1 MVSVPV
7 LYTSVAKEIKREMAE
22 EMNTEIL
29 FQPLTIAGLKLPNRV
44 LMTTVKLGYGT
55 PQGEVTERHIAFYV
69 RRAEG
74 GVGLIAT
81 EPLYIHRNGREI
93 PTQMGIHDDELIPGL
108 RRLTDAVHEAG
119 GLIMAHINHAGRVAN
134 PKLVPGDERVS
145 ASDVLCPANQVTPR
159 ALTLEEIPTYVHYFV
174 RAARRVREAGFD
186 AVEIPFSHG
195 YLIHQ
200 FLSPHTNRRNDEYG
214 GSLENR
220 LRFGREVIAAVRE
233 VVGDSFPIVA
243 RMNAQDHVEG
253 GLTIEDAEEIALAL
267 EKMGVDALS
276 VTSGTMCESVAYC
289 LYPIGTPKAHLLPM
303 SARIRNHVSIPVAVA
318 GRIRTPDVA
327 REALALGQADW
338 IGLGRPFL
346 ADPDWVRKT
355 EIGDEVAIL
364 RCAACHQGCL
374 TELRKGHG
382 TSCLFNPLTGRE
394 AEVQIAPV
402 EQPRQ
407 VMVAGGGPAGMEAAI
422 IAAQRG
428 HRVTLY
434 ERDDRLGGRF
444 REAVQVPYKE
454 EFADLIRYQQVQL
467 QRTGVEVHLNAT
479 VTPETVSA
487 EEPDAVVVATG
498 AQPIVPPF
506 PGLKETR
513 WMTAY
518 DLLDGRAEVSTPTAF
533 IVGAGTTG
541 METAEYLAG
550 RGIRCMVV
558 KRRPE
563 VGGKLDP
570 LARSLL
576 LRRLESLGVD
586 VRTGVE
592 VVRFE
597 TDEQG
602 QTTVVARPWPHQEGA
617 PELRFPAETVIIGM
631 GLRADH
637 SLADAL
643 ADRPDVYTIGDCVE
657 PREVLHA
664 VYEGF
669 EVGRTV

>member
-1 MVSVPV
+1 M
-7 LYTSVAKEIKREMAE
+7 REYVAE

-29 FQPLTIAGLKLPNRV
+29 LQPLTIAGLTLPNRV

-55 PQGEVTERHIAFYV
+55 PQGEVIERHVAFYV

-74 GVGLIAT
+74 GVGLITT
-81 EPLYIHRNGREI
+81 EPLYIHPTGQEI
-93 PTQMGIHDDELIPGL
+93 PTQLGIYDDVLTPGL
-108 RRLTDAVHEAG
+108 HRLTDAVHAAG
-119 GLIMAHINHAGRVAN
+119 GRIMAHINHAGRAAN
-134 PKLVPGDERVS
+134 PKLVPESGRVS
-145 ASDVLCPANQVTPR
+145 ASDVFCPANQVTPHS
-159 ALTLEEIPTYVHYFV
+159 LTPEEIPTYVHYFAE
-174 RAARRVREAGFD
+174 AARRVREAGFD
-186 AVEIPFSHG
+186 AIEIPFSHG

-200 FLSPHTNRRNDEYG
+200 FLSPHTNRRDDEYG

-220 LRFGREVIAAVRE
+220 MRFGREVIAAVRE
-233 VVGDSFPIVA
+233 AVGDNFPFVV

-253 GLTIEDAEEIALAL
+253 GLTIEDAEEIAPIL
-267 EKMGVDALS
+267 EGIGVNALS

-303 SARIRNHVSIPVAVA
+303 SARIRGHVSIPVAVA

-355 EIGDEVAIL
+355 EAGDEVAIL

-374 TELRKGHG
+374 AELRKGHG
-382 TSCLFNPLTGRE
+382 TSCMFNPLTGRE
-394 AEVQIAPV
+394 AEVQVTPV
-402 EQPRQ
+402 ERPRRM
-407 VMVAGGGPAGMEAAI
+407 MVAGGGPAGMEAAI

-428 HRVTLY
+428 HHVTLY

-444 REAVQVPYKE
+444 REAAQVPYKE

-467 QRTGVEVHLNAT
+467 QRTGVEVHLNT
-479 VTPETVSA
+479 LVTPETVAA
-487 EEPDAVVVATG
+487 EDPDAVVVATG
-498 AQPIVPPF
+498 ARPIIPAF
-506 PGLKETR
+506 SGLEKTR
-513 WMTAY
+513 WTTAY
-518 DLLDGRAEVSTPTAF
+518 DLLDGRVEVSTPTAF
-533 IVGAGTTG
+533 IVGAGTAG
-541 METAEYLAG
+541 VETAEYLARQG
-550 RGIRCMVV
+550 VRCTVV

-563 VGGKLDP
+563 IGAKLDP
-570 LARSLL
+570 LARALL
-576 LRRLESLGVD
+576 LRRLESLGVE

-597 TDEQG
+597 TDQQG
-602 QTTVVARPWPHQEGA
+602 QTIVVARPWPHQEDA
-617 PELRFPAETVIIGM
+617 PELHFPAETVIIAL
-631 GLRADH
+631 GLHADH

-643 ADRPDVYTIGDCVE
+643 ANRPDIYIIGDCVE
-657 PREVLHA
+657 PREVQDA

-669 EVGRTV
+669 EVGRAM

>member
-1 MVSVPV
+1 MKDHS
-7 LYTSVAKEIKREMAE
+7 AE
-22 EMNTEIL
+22 KISTEQL
-29 FQPLTIAGLKLPNRV
+29 FRPLTIGSLRLPNRV
-44 LMTTVKLGYGT
+44 LMTTIKLGYGT
-55 PQGEVTERHIAFYV
+55 PQGEVTERHLAFYV
-69 RRAEG
+69 RRVEG
-74 GVGLIAT
+74 DVGLITT
-81 EPLYIHRNGREI
+81 EPLYISLNGREL
-93 PTQMGIHDDELIPGL
+93 PTQMGIHEDRLIAGL
-108 RRLTDAVHEAG
+108 RRLTDAVHAAG
-119 GLIMAHINHAGRVAN
+119 GLVMAHVNHAGRAAN
-134 PKLVPGDERVS
+134 PKLVPEDKRVS
-145 ASDVLCPANQVTPR
+145 ASEVLCPANQVVPR
-159 ALTLEEIPTYVHYFV
+159 ALTLEEIPTYVHYFAQ
-174 RAARRVREAGFD
+174 AARRVREAGFD
-186 AVEIPFSHG
+186 AIEIPFSHG

-200 FLSPHTNRRNDEYG
+200 FLSPHTNRRDDAYG
-214 GSLENR
+214 GSRENR
-220 LRFGREVIAAVRE
+220 LRFGREVIAATRE
-233 VVGDSFPIVA
+233 AVEPGFPIVV
-243 RMNAQDHVEG
+243 RMNAQDYVEG
-253 GLTIEDAEEIALAL
+253 GLTMEDAERLAPFL
-267 EKMGVDALS
+267 EGMGVDALS

-303 SARIRNHVSIPVAVA
+303 SARIRQRVSTPVAVA

-327 REALALGQADW
+327 REALDLGQADW

-355 EIGDEVAIL
+355 EAGDEVAIL

-374 TELRKGHG
+374 TELRRGHG
-382 TSCLFNPLTGRE
+382 TSCLFNPITGRE
-394 AEVQIAPV
+394 AEVQITPV

-407 VMVAGGGPAGMEAAI
+407 ILVAGGGPAGMEAAI

-434 ERDDRLGGRF
+434 EKDDRLGGRF

-467 QRTGVEVHLNAT
+467 QRTGVEVHLNT
-479 VTPETVSA
+479 KVTPEIAA
-487 EEPDAVVVATG
+487 EEDPDAVVVATG

-518 DLLDGRAEVSTPTAF
+518 DLLDGRAQVSTPTAF

-541 METAEYLAG
+541 LETAEYLAEH
-550 RGIRCMVV
+550 GIQCTVV

-563 VGGKLDP
+563 VGKRLDP
-570 LARSLL
+570 LARALL
-576 LRRLESLGVD
+576 LRRLESHNVE

-631 GLRADH
+631 GLRADP
-637 SLADAL
+637 SLAEAL
-643 ADRPDVYTIGDCVE
+643 DRPDVYTIGDCVE
-657 PREVLHA
+657 PREVLDA

>member
-1 MVSVPV
+1 M
-7 LYTSVAKEIKREMAE
+7 TE
-22 EMNTEIL
+22 ETNTKTL
-29 FQPLTIAGLKLPNRV
+29 FQPLTIAGLTLPNRV
-44 LMTTVKLGYGT
+44 LMTTIKLGYGT
-55 PQGEVTERHIAFYV
+55 EKGEVTDRHIAFYV

-74 GVGLIAT
+74 GAGLIAT

-119 GLIMAHINHAGRVAN
+119 GRMMAHINHAGRVAN
-134 PKLVPGDERVS
+134 PKLVPEGERVS
-145 ASDVLCPANQVTPR
+145 VSGVFCPANMVIPR
-159 ALTLEEIPTYVHYFV
+159 SLTLEEIPAHIGYFAE
-174 RAARRVREAGFD
+174 AARRVREAGFD
-186 AVEIPFSHG
+186 AIEIPFSHG

-200 FLSPHTNRRNDEYG
+200 FLSPHTNRRDDEYG

-220 LRFGREVIAAVRE
+220 LRFGREVIAAVRQA
-233 VVGDSFPIVA
+233 VGEDFPIVV
-243 RMNAQDHVEG
+243 RMNATDYVEG
-253 GLTIEDAEEIALAL
+253 GLDIEDAEVLAPLL
-267 EKMGVDALS
+267 ERMGISALS
-276 VTSGTMCESVAYC
+276 VTSGTMCESVPYC

-303 SARIRNHVSIPVAVA
+303 AARIRSRVSIPVAVA

-327 REALALGQADW
+327 REALAQGQADW

-346 ADPDWVRKT
+346 ADPDWVRKAQA
-355 EIGDEVAIL
+355 GDEVAIL

-374 TELRKGHG
+374 NELRKGHG

-394 AEVQIAPV
+394 AEVQIRPV
-402 EQPRQ
+402 EQPRR

-428 HRVTLY
+428 HHVTLY
-434 ERDDRLGGRF
+434 EKDDRLGGRF
-444 REAVQVPYKE
+444 REAAQVPYKE

-479 VTPETVSA
+479 VTPETVAA

-506 PGLKETR
+506 PGLEETR
-513 WMTAY
+513 WTTAY

-563 VGGKLDP
+563 IGGKLDP
-570 LARSLL
+570 LARALL
-576 LRRLESLGVD
+576 LRRLESLGVE

-631 GLRADH
+631 GLRADR

-643 ADRPDVYTIGDCVE
+643 ADQLDVYTIGDCVE
-657 PREVLHA
+657 PREAVDA

-669 EVGRTV
+669 EVGRTL

>member
-1 MVSVPV
+1 MKEH
-7 LYTSVAKEIKREMAE
+7 VAKEMD
-22 EMNTEIL
+22 TGIL
-29 FQPLTIAGLKLPNRV
+29 FQPLRIASLTLPNRV
-44 LMTTVKLGYGT
+44 MMTTIKLGYGT

-74 GVGLIAT
+74 GVALIAT
-81 EPLYIHRNGREI
+81 EPLYVHPSAREI
-93 PTQMGIHDDELIPGL
+93 PTQLGVHEDRLLDGL
-108 RRLTDAVHEAG
+108 RRLTDAVHAAG
-119 GLIMAHINHAGRVAN
+119 GWMMAHINHAGRAAN
-134 PKLVPGDERVS
+134 PKLVPEGERVS
-145 ASDVLCPANQVTPR
+145 ASEVLCLANKVVPR
-159 ALTLEEIPTYVHYFV
+159 SLTLEEIPTYVHYFAE
-174 RAARRVREAGFD
+174 AARRVRQAGFD
-186 AVEIPFSHG
+186 AIEIPFSHG

-200 FLSPHTNRRNDEYG
+200 FLSPYSNRRDDEYG

-220 LRFGREVIAAVRE
+220 TRFGREVIAAVRE
-233 VVGDSFPIVA
+233 SVGDDFPIVV
-243 RMNAQDHVEG
+243 RMNAQDYVEG
-253 GLTIEDAEEIALAL
+253 GLTIEDAEVIAPIL
-267 EKMGVDALS
+267 EGIGVSALS
-276 VTSGTMCESVAYC
+276 VTSGTMCESMAYC

-303 SARIRNHVSIPVAVA
+303 SARIRGRVSIPVAVA

-346 ADPDWVRKT
+346 ADPDWVRKAET
-355 EIGDEVAIL
+355 GDEMAIL

-382 TSCLFNPLTGRE
+382 TSCLFNPLAGRE
-394 AEVQIAPV
+394 AGVRVTPA

-422 IAAQRG
+422 VAAQRG

-444 REAVQVPYKE
+444 REAAQVPYKE
-454 EFADLIRYQQVQL
+454 EFIDLIRYQQVQL
-467 QRTGVEVHLNAT
+467 QRVGVEVHLNAT
-479 VTPETVSA
+479 VTPETVAA
-487 EEPDAVVVATG
+487 EDPDVVVVATG
-498 AQPIVPPF
+498 AHPIVPPF

-550 RGIRCMVV
+550 RGIRCTVV

-563 VGGKLDP
+563 IGGKLDP
-570 LARSLL
+570 LARALL
-576 LRRLESLGVD
+576 LRRLESLGVE

-602 QTTVVARPWPHQEGA
+602 QTTVVARTWPHQAGA
-617 PELRFPAETVIIGM
+617 PEIRFPAETVIIGM
-631 GLRADH
+631 GLRADR

-643 ADRPDVYTIGDCVE
+643 ADQPDIYTIGDCVE
-657 PREVLHA
+657 PREVLDA

>member
-1 MVSVPV
+1 M
-7 LYTSVAKEIKREMAE
+7 TEHAAR
-22 EMNTEIL
+22 EMNTELL
-29 FQPLTIAGLKLPNRV
+29 FQPLTIASLKLLNRV
-44 LMTTVKLGYGT
+44 LMTTIKLGYGT

-74 GVGLIAT
+74 EVGLITT
-81 EPLYIHRNGREI
+81 EPLYIHPNGREL
-93 PTQMGIHDDELIPGL
+93 PTQLGVHKDRLLDGL
-108 RRLTDAVHEAG
+108 RRLTDAVHAAG
-119 GLIMAHINHAGRVAN
+119 GLIMAHINHAGRAVN
-134 PKLVPGDERVS
+134 PKLVPEGERVS
-145 ASDVLCPANQVTPR
+145 ASDVFCPANQVIPR
-159 ALTLEEIPTYVHYFV
+159 ALTLEEIPAYVHYFAQ
-174 RAARRVREAGFD
+174 AARRVREARFD
-186 AVEIPFSHG
+186 AVEVPFSHG

-200 FLSPHTNRRNDEYG
+200 FLSPHTNRRDDEYG
-214 GSLENR
+214 GSFENR

-233 VVGDSFPIVA
+233 AVGDDFPIVV
-243 RMNAQDHVEG
+243 RMNAQVYAEG
-253 GLTIEDAEEIALAL
+253 GLTIEDAETLAPVL
-267 EKMGVDALS
+267 EGMGVNALS
-276 VTSGTMCESVAYC
+276 ITSGTMCESVAYC
-289 LYPIGTPKAHLLPM
+289 LYPLGTPKAHLLPM
-303 SARIRNHVSIPVAVA
+303 SARIHQRVSIPVAVA

-327 REALALGQADW
+327 REALGLGQADW

-355 EIGDEVAIL
+355 EAGDEVAIL

-382 TSCLFNPLTGRE
+382 TSCMFNPLTGRE
-394 AEVQIAPV
+394 AEVQITPV

-407 VMVAGGGPAGMEAAI
+407 VMVVGGGPGGMEAAI

-428 HRVTLY
+428 HHVTLY
-434 ERDDRLGGRF
+434 EKDDRLGGRF

-454 EFADLIRYQQVQL
+454 EFADLIRYQQIQL
-467 QRTGVEVHLNAT
+467 QRTGVEVHLNT
-479 VTPETVSA
+479 RVTPEMVEA
-487 EEPDAVVVATG
+487 EDPDAVVVATG

-533 IVGAGTTG
+533 IVGAGTAG

-550 RGIRCMVV
+550 RGIRCIVV

-563 VGGKLDP
+563 IGGKLDP
-570 LARSLL
+570 LARALL
-576 LRRLESLGVD
+576 LRRLESHGVE

-602 QTTVVARPWPHQEGA
+602 QTTVVARPWPHQAGA
-617 PELRFPAETVIIGM
+617 FELRFPAETVVIGM
-631 GLRADH
+631 GLRADP
-637 SLADAL
+637 SLVEAL
-643 ADRPDVYTIGDCVE
+643 GTQGGPGVHVVGDCLE
-657 PREVLHA
+657 PREALDA
-664 VYEGF
+664 VWEGF
-669 EVGRTV
+669 EVGRTL

>member
-1 MVSVPV
+1 M
-7 LYTSVAKEIKREMAE
+7 TDHIAE
-22 EMNTEIL
+22 ETSTERL
-29 FQPLTIAGLKLPNRV
+29 FRPLTIGSLRLPNRV
-44 LMTTVKLGYGT
+44 LMTTIKLGYGT

-69 RRAEG
+69 RRVEG
-74 GVGLIAT
+74 DVGLITT
-81 EPLYIHRNGREI
+81 EPLYISLNGREL
-93 PTQMGIHDDELIPGL
+93 PTQMGIHEDRLVDGL
-108 RRLTDAVHEAG
+108 RRLTGAVHAAG
-119 GLIMAHINHAGRVAN
+119 GLIMAHVNHAGRAAN
-134 PKLVPGDERVS
+134 PKLVPEDKRVS
-145 ASDVLCPANQVTPR
+145 ASAVLCPANQVLPR
-159 ALTLEEIPTYVHYFV
+159 ALTLEEIPTYVHYFAQ
-174 RAARRVREAGFD
+174 AARRVREAAFD
-186 AVEIPFSHG
+186 AIEIPFSHG

-200 FLSPHTNRRNDEYG
+200 FLSPHTNRRDDAYG
-214 GSLENR
+214 GSWENR
-220 LRFGREVIAAVRE
+220 LRFGREVIAATRE
-233 VVGDSFPIVA
+233 AVGPGFPIVV
-243 RMNAQDHVEG
+243 RMNAQDYVEG
-253 GLTIEDAEEIALAL
+253 GLTVEDAERLAPLL
-267 EKMGVDALS
+267 EGMGVNALS

-303 SARIRNHVSIPVAVA
+303 SARIRQRVSIPVAVA

-327 REALALGQADW
+327 REALDLGQADW

-346 ADPDWVRKT
+346 ADPDWVGKT
-355 EIGDEVAIL
+355 EAGDEVAIL

-394 AEVQIAPV
+394 AEVQITPV

-407 VMVAGGGPAGMEAAI
+407 ILVAGGGPAGMEAAI

-428 HRVTLY
+428 HHVTLY

-467 QRTGVEVHLNAT
+467 QRTGAEVHLNT
-479 VTPETVSA
+479 KVTPEVVA
-487 EEPDAVVVATG
+487 DEDPDVVVVATG

-506 PGLKETR
+506 PGLQETH

-518 DLLDGRAEVSTPTAF
+518 DLLDGRTQVSTPTAF

-541 METAEYLAG
+541 LETAEYLAE
-550 RGIRCMVV
+550 RGIQCTVV

-563 VGGKLDP
+563 VGKKLDP
-570 LARSLL
+570 LARALL
-576 LRRLESLGVD
+576 LRRLESHNVT

-602 QTTVVARPWPHQEGA
+602 QTTVVGRPWPHQEEA

-631 GLRADH
+631 GLRADP
-637 SLADAL
+637 SLAEAL
-643 ADRPDVYTIGDCVE
+643 DWPDVYTVGDCLE
-657 PREVLHA
+657 PREVLDA

>member
-1 MVSVPV
+1 
-7 LYTSVAKEIKREMAE
+7 MA
-22 EMNTEIL
+22 TDII
-29 FQPLTIAGLKLPNRV
+29 FQPIRVGTLELPNRV
-44 LMTTVKLGYGT
+44 LMTTIKLGYGT
-55 PQGEVTERHIAFYV
+55 PQGDVTDRHIAFYV
-69 RRAEG
+69 RRVEG
-74 GVGLIAT
+74 GVGLITT
-81 EPLYIHRNGREI
+81 EPMYIHPNGREL
-93 PTQMGIHDDELIPGL
+93 PTQLGIHEDRLVDGL
-108 RRLTDAVHEAG
+108 RRLVDAVHKAG
-119 GLIMAHINHAGRVAN
+119 GHIMAHINHAGRVAN
-134 PKLVPGDERVS
+134 PKLVPEGERIS
-145 ASDVLCPANQVTPR
+145 ASDVFCPANGVTPR
-159 ALTLEEIPTYVHYFV
+159 PLTLDEIPACIGYFSE
-174 RAARRVREAGFD
+174 AARRVREAGFD
-186 AVEIPFSHG
+186 AIEIPFSHG

-200 FLSPHTNRRNDEYG
+200 FLSPHTNRRGDEYG

-220 LRFGREVIAAVRE
+220 LRFGREVIAAVRQA
-233 VVGDSFPIVA
+233 VGEDFPIVV
-243 RMNAQDHVEG
+243 RMNAKDYVEG
-253 GLTIEDAEEIALAL
+253 GLDIEDAEALAPLL
-267 EKMGVDALS
+267 ERMGVSALS
-276 VTSGTMCESVAYC
+276 ITSGTMCESASYC

-303 SARIRNHVSIPVAVA
+303 AARIRSRVSIPIAVA

-327 REALALGQADW
+327 REALAQGQADW

-355 EIGDEVAIL
+355 QAGDEVAIL

-374 TELRKGHG
+374 AELRKGYG
-382 TSCLFNPLTGRE
+382 TSCLFNPMTGRE
-394 AEVQIAPV
+394 AEVQITPV
-402 EQPRQ
+402 EKPRRI
-407 VMVAGGGPAGMEAAI
+407 MVVGGGPGGMEAAI

-434 ERDDRLGGRF
+434 EKDDRLGGRF
-444 REAVQVPYKE
+444 REAAQVPYKE
-454 EFADLIRYQQVQL
+454 GFADLIRYQQVQL
-467 QRTGVEVHLNAT
+467 ERAGVEVHLNTT
-479 VTPETVSA
+479 VTPETVAA

-506 PGLKETR
+506 PGLEETR
-513 WMTAY
+513 WTTAY

-563 VGGKLDP
+563 IGGKLDP
-570 LARSLL
+570 LARALL

-597 TDEQG
+597 TDERG
-602 QTTVVARPWPHQEGA
+602 RTTVVARPYPHQEEA
-617 PELRFPAETVIIGM
+617 PELRFPAETVIIAL

-643 ADRPDVYTIGDCVE
+643 AGRWEVHMVGDCVE
-657 PREVLHA
+657 PREVLDA

-669 EVGRTV
+669 EVGRTL